1 MKRLHLGSFDFATS
15 ENYLEYKSSMLAIPR
30 PRPLKLDLSPSP
42 RQEKRSSDLIDESM
56 PLFSTNLQ
64 IQICDRI
71 GSGGFGTVY
80 CGLLDNQKVAVKKM
94 RTNTKTEDLVWNS
107 FLAELRVMRFSH
119 DNVVKVL
126 GAMILKNTPC
136 LVMEFAGERNL
147 QEVIECKD
155 EELPLSR
162 RLNISSA
169 IACGLEYIHNQGIV
183 HLDVKP
189 TNLILKGVSSCKIA
203 DFGCSLKVDELDG
216 DLRPKFY
223 LTGTHAYKAPE
234 LLLGEFPTTQADV
247 YSLGICMW
255 QMLTRVEPY
264 ADEDPQLVIFGIA
277 TNSIRP
283 GLPTIQHELDAA
295 YRKLFEKCWNG
306 SPHDRPTPSALQV
319 ELQIT
324 TNRK

>member
-1 MKRLHLGSFDFATS
+1 
-15 ENYLEYKSSMLAIPR
+15 MLAIPR
-30 PRPLKLDLSPSP
+30 PRPLKLDLSSIPG
-42 RQEKRSSDLIDESM
+42 QVKRNSDLTDESTS
-56 PLFSTNLQ
+56 LFSANLQ
-64 IQICDRI
+64 IQICERI

-80 CGLLDNQKVAVKKM
+80 HGLLDKQRVAVKKM
-94 RTNTKTEDLVWNS
+94 RLNTKTEDLVWNS

-119 DNVVKVL
+119 DNIVKVL
-126 GAMILKNTPC
+126 GGMMLKNTPC
-136 LVMEFAGERNL
+136 LVMEFAGDRNL
-147 QEVIECKD
+147 QEVIDCKD
-155 EELPLSR
+155 EELSLAR
-162 RLNISSA
+162 RLDISSA

-189 TNLILKGVSSCKIA
+189 TNLILKDVSSCKIA

-255 QMLTRVEPY
+255 QMFTREEPY
-264 ADEDPQLVIFGIA
+264 ADQDPQLVIFGIA

-283 GLPTIQHELDAA
+283 GLPTVSHEPDAG

-306 SPHDRPTPSALQV
+306 TPHARPTPSSLQV
-319 ELQIT
+319 ELMT
-324 TNRK
+324 SNRK